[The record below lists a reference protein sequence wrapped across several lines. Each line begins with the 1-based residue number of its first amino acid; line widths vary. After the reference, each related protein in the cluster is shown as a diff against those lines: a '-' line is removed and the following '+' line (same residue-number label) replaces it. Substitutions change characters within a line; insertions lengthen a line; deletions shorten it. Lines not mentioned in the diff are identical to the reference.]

1 MHSVGAFVC
10 GTDRRTVRILR
21 SYFQGLVQYNL
32 EGGPSVSLVC
42 SSLAASAN
50 DPLGALAS
58 AVKLINNH
66 NDTCTAGCRA

>member
-1 MHSVGAFVC
+1 MHSLARFVGQGEQC
-10 GTDRRTVRILR
+10 ELR

>member
-1 MHSVGAFVC
+1 M
-10 GTDRRTVRILR
+10 R